1 MVIFVES
8 EKELHDF
15 INLVKTEDVVAFP
28 IFANQLDKR
37 SSEITF
43 IYFVSLKSNSK
54 YVLNRTHLDAST
66 FDLFKLLKTLTFTQ
80 KCYVEG
86 LKWVFDIFRGDEI
99 YDLQSVLYY
108 TYNETES
115 FKYLYSGVHIRDTL
129 MLTDEA
135 WAFSPILKTIESI
148 DASLNPILNEISKFE
163 ITDSFKKYS
172 KAHAYI
178 FSELEKP
185 GIQTLDGITYSNYN
199 QYTATGRPANTN
211 GKYNF
216 LAMNK
221 RTGVRKKIVS
231 RHNRGRLFQF
241 DYSAYHFRLIANLI
255 GYNFPKN
262 ENLHEYIGKKILN
275 KNKLTKKEYQNIKET
290 NFGVLYGTKEPP
302 DIEFFKKMY
311 IYKQKLWNEFTTG
324 DKVETIIFNRP
335 ILKSNHEDMKDNKL
349 FNYII
354 QSYETE
360 RNLMVIYKLI
370 DLLENKQTKLILY
383 NYDGFVFDFNP
394 NDGLDLLK
402 DIREILEEGGYPTTT
417 EFGLNYHDLEEYKD
431 QVW

>member
-115 FKYLYSGVHIRDTL
+115 FKYLYSGIHIRDTL

-163 ITDSFKKYS
+163 ITNKFYESLGLKQETNQIVEIRKNIFNLKKN
-172 KAHAYI
+172 
-178 FSELEKP
+178 
-185 GIQTLDGITYSNYN
+185 SNNIKDLYEN
-199 QYTATGRPANTN
+199 LIAEVRY
-211 GKYNF
+211 KKFNF
-216 LAMNK
+216 L
-221 RTGVRKKIVS
+221 T
-231 RHNRGRLFQF
+231 
-241 DYSAYHFRLIANLI
+241 Y
-255 GYNFPKN
+255 
-262 ENLHEYIGKKILN
+262 
-275 KNKLTKKEYQNIKET
+275 
-290 NFGVLYGTKEPP
+290 
-302 DIEFFKKMY
+302 
-311 IYKQKLWNEFTTG
+311 
-324 DKVETIIFNRP
+324 
-335 ILKSNHEDMKDNKL
+335 
-349 FNYII
+349 
-354 QSYETE
+354 
-360 RNLMVIYKLI
+360 
-370 DLLENKQTKLILY
+370 
-383 NYDGFVFDFNP
+383 
-394 NDGLDLLK
+394 
-402 DIREILEEGGYPTTT
+402 
-417 EFGLNYHDLEEYKD
+417 
-431 QVW
+431 